1 MTSDE
6 VRAFLLEGTRTAKL
20 GTTTRDGSPHV
31 SPVWFVVDGEDIVFT
46 TGRDRVKAQHMRRDP
61 RVAVLVDDERPP
73 FAFVHVRGRAKLTED
88 ASDLLEWATRIG
100 GRYMGPDQAD
110 AFGRRNAVPEE
121 VLVRIR
127 PERVI
132 AKADVAGW

>member
-73 FAFVHVRGRAKLTED
+73 FAFVHVRGQADLTED
-88 ASDLLEWATRIG
+88 APDLLEWATRIG

-132 AKADVAGW
+132 AKADVASW

>member
-1 MTSDE
+1 MTSEE

-46 TGRDRVKAQHMRRDP
+46 TGRDRVKGQHMRRDP

-73 FAFVHVRGRAKLTED
+73 FAFVHVRGRADLTED
-88 ASDLLEWATRIG
+88 APDLLEWARRIG

-121 VLVRIR
+121 LLVRIR